1 MSTIKDI
8 AQAAGVS
15 VTTVS
20 NVIHHRKTRAAPQT
34 IERINKII
42 ETYKYVPNM
51 SARALVNKSSRII
64 GVINHLFQ
72 VQPIS
77 FLQDPFH
84 GTLLGG
90 IEKALRERGYYM
102 MIRTV
107 ANEEELYSLFN
118 NWNLGGVILT
128 GIFNDSFFTRLL
140 EANKPLV
147 LLDSYIKNDKI
158 INVGLEDYR
167 GGFMAVQHLIDKGHR
182 NIVFASPPFHKH
194 GVIQER
200 FKGYR
205 AALRKNAAPF
215 SPGNV
220 YQKELTID
228 EGIALGLELSLRKDI
243 TAVFATADILAA
255 GIITGLA
262 RGRRRVPR
270 DISIIGFDDV
280 FFNPI
285 ITPPL
290 TTIHQDV
297 VEKGTVAAG
306 IMMDHLEGKEP
317 ESRNIVLPVS
327 LVERDSVLDIRGPGR
342 QWSGHAGR
350 ASKK

>member
-20 NVIHHRKTRAAPQT
+20 NVIHHRKTRVAPQT

-42 ETYKYVPNM
+42 EMYNYVPNM
-51 SARALVNKSSRII
+51 SARALVSKSSRII

-72 VQPIS
+72 AQPIS

-84 GTLLGG
+84 AALLGG
-90 IEKALRERGYYM
+90 IEKTLRERGYYM

-107 ANEEELYSLFN
+107 ADEDELYSLFN

-128 GIFNDSFFTRLL
+128 GLFDDSFFTRLL

-182 NIVFASPPFHKH
+182 NIIFAAPPFHKH
-194 GVIQER
+194 GVIEER

-205 AALRKNAAPF
+205 SALRKNNIPF

-220 YQKELTID
+220 YRKELTID
-228 EGIALGLELSLRKDI
+228 EGIALGLELSLRRDI

-262 RGRRRVPR
+262 RGKRRVPR

-290 TTIHQDV
+290 TTIHQNV

-306 IMMDHLEGKEP
+306 IMMDCLEGKEP

-327 LVERDSVLDIRGPGR
+327 LVERDSVRDIRGSGR
-342 QWSGHAGR
+342 
-350 ASKK
+350 

>member
-1 MSTIKDI
+1 MATIKDI

-42 ETYKYVPNM
+42 KTYHYTPNM

-72 VQPIS
+72 AQPIS

-84 GTLLGG
+84 AALLGG

-107 ANEEELYSLFN
+107 ADEEELYSLFN

-128 GIFNDSFFTRLL
+128 GLFKDNFFTRLL
-140 EANKPLV
+140 EANKPVV
-147 LLDSYIKNDKI
+147 LLDSYIKNEKI

-167 GGFMAVQHLIDKGHR
+167 GAFMAVQYLIDKGHR
-182 NIVFASPPFHKH
+182 NIVFSSPPFHKH
-194 GVIQER
+194 GVIEER

-205 AALRKNAAPF
+205 AALRKNNIPF

-220 YQKELTID
+220 YRKELTID

-255 GIITGLA
+255 GIIAGLA
-262 RGRRRVPR
+262 RGKRRVPR
-270 DISIIGFDDV
+270 DVSIIGFDDV
-280 FFNPI
+280 FFNSI

-290 TTIHQDV
+290 TTIHQNV
-297 VEKGTVAAG
+297 TEKGAVAAE
-306 IMMDHLEGKEP
+306 IMMDYLEGKHP
-317 ESRNIVLPVS
+317 EFRNIVLPVS
-327 LVERDSVLDIRGPGR
+327 FVERDSVRDIRNPGK
-342 QWSGHAGR
+342 Q
-350 ASKK
+350 